1 MAEKTEERSALS
13 EPPVE
18 AACALCGRVPRHG
31 LTKHHL
37 IPRCCHK
44 NKWFK
49 KRHDRALLQRT
60 IDVCRQCHDM
70 IHRFIPSEKELGRSF
85 SSIQE
90 LRAHPELANYL
101 RWMQR

>member
-1 MAEKTEERSALS
+1 MEIS
-13 EPPVE
+13 EPSATFSECGVE
-18 AACALCGRVPRHG
+18 AACVLCGRIPRKG

-49 KRHDRALLQRT
+49 KRHERARMQQT

-70 IHRFIPSEKELGRSF
+70 VHRFIPSEKELGRSYA
-85 SSIQE
+85 SVGA
-90 LRAHPELANYL
+90 LKAHPELANYL
-101 RWMQR
+101 EWMKR